1 MKYNEDTQNRIENTI
16 CTEHEP
22 GEEAVEMAY
31 MAYMDDEDYSWLV
44 LDDFDDNN

>member
-1 MKYNEDTQNRIENTI
+1 MKDNADTQNRIKNTI

-22 GEEAVEMAY
+22 GEEAVEMIY
-31 MAYMDDEDYSWLV
+31 TDEEDYSWLV

>member
-1 MKYNEDTQNRIENTI
+1 MKDNVDTQNRIENTI
-16 CTEHEP
+16 CTEHEL

-31 MAYMDDEDYSWLV
+31 TDDEDYSWLV